1 MGTTTP
7 LNSAGD
13 LPRSIRRGPRITIT
27 CKCGEVN
34 YLQYGEQWTCPKCG
48 KHWNTRKIPLEEYAE
63 LRRAQLRA
71 RRIPIAISLL
81 VLICVIVFIAL
92 GKAYGGLI
100 LVGFAASAWS
110 MFVRPFHKRR
120 YREKLAKLPSWE
132 IEPD

>member
-1 MGTTTP
+1 MGTTTS
-7 LNSAGD
+7 LNPAD
-13 LPRSIRRGPRITIT
+13 ELPRSIRKGPRITIT

-34 YLQYGEQWTCPKCG
+34 YLQYGEQWTCPKC
-48 KHWNTRKIPLEEYAE
+48 KKRWNTRKIPLEEYAE
-63 LRRAQLRA
+63 LRRVQLRQ
-71 RRIPIAISLL
+71 RRIPIAVSLV
-81 VLICVIVFIAL
+81 VLACVVVFIVL